1 MTITLLGGL
10 GTSRRNRLFP
20 KSMKYLTIAKR
31 SSFAV
36 VITTCF
42 VPVPLK
48 PSLCKLFPF
57 LLEDF
62 PRVFGRI
69 KSRDLIC
76 IRLRSQK

>member
-1 MTITLLGGL
+1 MTITLIGGL

-20 KSMKYLTIAKR
+20 KSMKYLTIAKH

-36 VITTCF
+36 VIRTCP
-42 VPVPLK
+42 VPVQLK

-57 LLEDF
+57 LLKDF
-62 PRVFGRI
+62 PGIFGRI

-76 IRLRSQK
+76 IRLTSQK